1 MARRSAR
8 KRARANPGFFLA
20 DDERE
25 EFRSALRDVRLFSA
39 PEPPPRAPAPE
50 PEAHQATAD
59 ELAVLADLAR
69 GNKEENDWWTGDEW
83 VYLRPG
89 LPERLLRDLRRG
101 KIRVQAD
108 LDLHGLRV
116 DEARATVAEFLAESR
131 RQRWTCV
138 RIVHGKGYGSPGQVP
153 VLKRLVGHWLQRHRE
168 VLAFLQAGPAEGGS
182 GALRVLLGE
191 LRR

>member
-1 MARRSAR
+1 MR
-8 KRARANPGFFLA
+8 PLA
-20 DDERE
+20 
-25 EFRSALRDVRLFSA
+25 A
-39 PEPPPRAPAPE
+39 PAPPPRTPAPAPE
-50 PEAHQATAD
+50 ARQAEAD
-59 ELAVLADLAR
+59 ELAVLADLAH
-69 GNKEENDWWTGDEW
+69 GGEEESDWWTGDEW

-89 LPERLLRDLRRG
+89 LPERLLRVLRRG
-101 KIRVQAD
+101 KMRVQAD

-116 DEARATVAEFLAESR
+116 EEARAAVAEFLAEAR
-131 RQRWTCV
+131 RHRWTCV
-138 RIVHGKGYGSPGQVP
+138 RIVHGKGHGSPGQVP

>member
-8 KRARANPGFFLA
+8 KRARANPEFFLA

-25 EFRSALRDVRLFSA
+25 EFRSALRDVRLFPA

-69 GNKEENDWWTGDEW
+69 GNEEENDWWTGDEW

-101 KIRVQAD
+101 KIRVQAAR
-108 LDLHGLRV
+108 DLHGLRV
-116 DEARATVAEFLAESR
+116 DEARAAVAEFLAESR

-168 VLAFLQAGPAEGGS
+168 VLAFLPAGPAEGGS

-191 LRR
+191 FRR

>member
-1 MARRSAR
+1 MARRSVRKKAR
-8 KRARANPGFFLA
+8 TDPEFFLA
-20 DDERE
+20 DVERE
-25 EFRSALRDVRLFSA
+25 EFRAALNDVRPLPA
-39 PEPPPRAPAPE
+39 PEPPPRAPAPA
-50 PEAHQATAD
+50 PEARQAAAD
-59 ELAVLADLAR
+59 ELAVLADLAH
-69 GNKEENDWWTGDEW
+69 GSEEESDWWTGDEW

-89 LPERLLRDLRRG
+89 LPERLLRGLRRG

-116 DEARATVAEFLAESR
+116 DEARGAVAEFLAEAR

-138 RIVHGKGYGSPGQVP
+138 RIVHGKGHGSPGQIP
-153 VLKRLVGHWLQRHRE
+153 VLKRLIGHWLQRHRE
-168 VLAFLQAGPAEGGS
+168 VLAFLQAAPAEGGS